1 MWTGRLI
8 PRPKVVIVIMV
19 SDTPP
24 FLKENFIRP
33 DRTQG
38 LVRTFNCTKRRVL
51 RSWFKNLGATSGK
64 SAFLKVGR
72 SGENYNLVDTPS
84 SSESM
89 SAEAFWIS
97 LFQEDPL
104 RGPKQSVEG
113 TLAGQRD
120 PIGEGEHPCQ
130 GASM

>member
-1 MWTGRLI
+1 MTLSL
-8 PRPKVVIVIMV
+8 P
-19 SDTPP
+19 S
-24 FLKENFIRP
+24 ENPNSP
-33 DRTQG
+33 DGAKG
-38 LVRTFNCTKRRVL
+38 LVRDPNFLDWGILIPEIVFH
-51 RSWFKNLGATSGK
+51 SWSKNLGTTSGK